1 MRTYRN
7 IIKDLMREQAGGVLN
22 DCIHIKI
29 HRKCCVDTE
38 AFYILLDGKE
48 NKNRK
53 VLCIYNKPTESAF
66 G

>member
-1 MRTYRN
+1 
-7 IIKDLMREQAGGVLN
+7 MREQAGGVLN
-22 DCIHIKI
+22 DDCIRIKI